1 MAYLMFF
8 GWDFFAVDSATYKP
22 VIDILIEREKSL
34 LVCYRA
40 IMQLLAWFLPL
51 SSEEKQQVIQDNI
64 AEVGKTA
71 GQPKYWDPYETT
83 LLQNSR

>member
-1 MAYLMFF
+1 MTYLLLF
-8 GWDFFAVDSATYKP
+8 GKDFLAVDSATYKP

-40 IMQLLAWFLPL
+40 IMQLLAWLLPL
-51 SSEEKQQVIQDNI
+51 SFEEKQQVIQDNI

-71 GQPKYWDPYETT
+71 GQRKYRNPLETT